1 MKISLYLFFILI
13 LYVFPILPVW
23 NIKNTSIDLLPGK
36 TTADNHEYT
45 IQSGKMYDLPAELK
59 KKITRKSDLSV
70 EHNNYLTLDSVEK
83 GTVNFEYFESY
94 YKWKGNQILCP
105 KGNYN
110 PYKVSESNYDEIKY
124 SDDWI
129 QNEKTDLKCY
139 WHRSGVHLLVYYLRN
154 GENHFLELSGSGTSL
169 VENSKLRFDVEEIY
183 DFRLVNGD
191 TDMTS
196 DTNSYAFMAIIKSEG
211 LIKLMGTTMYLFGN
225 SQSLGPT
232 LDLFEP
238 KKYSQGYFDSNNY
251 FYYFT
256 YNDISDFTSGYS
268 LTTVSN
274 SNFNII
280 SGVTIKNN
288 DKSPFLFLEEVEIKQ
303 MDIMHYNQFVYY
315 TIVGKETNK
324 TYHGIF
330 DIKANKIIFN
340 TDEELYLFIPYI
352 KDKNS
357 DSMLAINKDSAYR
370 VCYIKKEDTGDCLGS
385 CSDKILYDIDGTKCV
400 PTTYSCATYNK
411 LIL

>member
-94 YKWKGNQILCP
+94 YSWSSNQILCP

-110 PYKVSESNYDEIKY
+110 PYKVSGSNYDEIKKN
-124 SDDWI
+124 DDWI

-139 WHRSGVHLLVYYLRN
+139 WHRNGIHLLVYYLRN
-154 GENHFLELSGSGTSL
+154 GENHFLELSGTNL
-169 VENSKLRFDVEEIY
+169 VENTNLRFDVEEIY
-183 DFRLVNGD
+183 DFKLYNKG
-191 TDMTS
+191 S
-196 DTNSYAFMAIIKSEG
+196 DTTTADSNPYAFMALIKSDG
-211 LIKLMGTTMYLFGN
+211 FIKLMNTNLYFSSVT
-225 SQSLGPT
+225 SQSLGSQ
-232 LDLFEP
+232 LNLIEA
-238 KKYSQGYFDSNNY
+238 KKYSQGYFNSDYNNNE

-256 YNDISDFTSGYS
+256 YNNISDFTSGYS
-268 LTTVSN
+268 LTTVTTPYYN
-274 SNFNII
+274 QT

-288 DKSPFLFLEEVEIKQ
+288 EKSPFEFLEEVEIKQ
-303 MDIMHYNQFVYY
+303 MDIMHYNQYVYY

-324 TYHGIF
+324 TYHGLF
-330 DIKANKIIFN
+330 DIKENKIIFN
-340 TDEELYLFIPYI
+340 TDEELYLFIPY
-352 KDKNS
+352 
-357 DSMLAINKDSAYR
+357 ML
-370 VCYIKKEDTGDCLGS
+370 
-385 CSDKILYDIDGTKCV
+385 
-400 PTTYSCATYNK
+400 
-411 LIL
+411 